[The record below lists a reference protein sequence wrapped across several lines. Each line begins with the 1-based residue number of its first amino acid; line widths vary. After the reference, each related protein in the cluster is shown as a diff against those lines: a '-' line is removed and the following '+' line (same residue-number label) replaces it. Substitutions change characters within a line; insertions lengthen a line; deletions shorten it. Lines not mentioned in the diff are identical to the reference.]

1 MPNTLQNPRSTYFGP
16 SGMLP
21 GVKWLLIVNCSVF
34 VLYFFAE
41 SAGYGGPFL
50 YFGLWPQMLLTKGWI
65 WQLVTYLFL
74 HDPHGFTHIL
84 INMLILWM
92 IGADLERD
100 WGTERFLKYY
110 FLCGIGA
117 GVCVVLANL
126 FTGHLDTFTI
136 GASGAVYGL
145 LLAFGV
151 LYPDR
156 IVLFFFVFPIKAKYL
171 VMIYGAIEFM
181 SSFGSSGGG
190 VSHVAHL
197 GGMVLGYIYLKKGRI
212 GVGAIGSAT
221 RQYESWRM
229 RRMKRKFE
237 VYRRHHD
244 PKDHDRD
251 RWIH

>member
-1 MPNTLQNPRSTYFGP
+1 
-16 SGMLP
+16 
-21 GVKWLLIVNCSVF
+21 
-34 VLYFFAE
+34 
-41 SAGYGGPFL
+41 
-50 YFGLWPQMLLTKGWI
+50 
-65 WQLVTYLFL
+65 
-74 HDPHGFTHIL
+74 
-84 INMLILWM
+84 
-92 IGADLERD
+92 
-100 WGTERFLKYY
+100 
-110 FLCGIGA
+110 
-117 GVCVVLANL
+117 VVLANV
-126 FTGHLDTFTI
+126 FTGNLDTFTI

-181 SSFGSSGGG
+181 SSIGTSGGG

-212 GVGAIGSAT
+212 GAGAFVSAT

>member
-1 MPNTLQNPRSTYFGP
+1 MPNTLQNPHSTYFGP
-16 SGMLP
+16 VGMPP
-21 GVKWLLIVNCSVF
+21 GVKWLLILNCSVF

-41 SAGYGGPFL
+41 LAGYGGPFL
-50 YFGLWPQMLLTKGWI
+50 YFALWPQLLLAKGWI

-74 HDPHGFTHIL
+74 HDPHGFMHIL
-84 INMLILWM
+84 FNMLILWM
-92 IGADLERD
+92 IGADLEQD
-100 WGTERFLKYY
+100 WGTKRFLKYY

-117 GVCVVLANL
+117 GVSVVLVSML
-126 FTGHLDTFTI
+126 TGENAHTI
-136 GASGAVYGL
+136 GASGAIYGL

-156 IVLFFFVFPIKAKYL
+156 IVLLLFLFPIKAKYM
-171 VMIYGAIEFM
+171 VMILGAMEFM
-181 SSFGSSGGG
+181 SSIGTSGSG

-212 GVGAIGSAT
+212 GVGALVSAT

-229 RRMKRKFE
+229 RRLKRKFE

>member
-1 MPNTLQNPRSTYFGP
+1 MPNSLRNPRSTYFGP
-16 SGMLP
+16 VGMP
-21 GVKWLLIVNCSVF
+21 PAVKWLLIANVSIWF
-34 VLYFFAE
+34 VYYFAE
-41 SAGYGGPFL
+41 AAGYGGLFG

-74 HDPHGFTHIL
+74 HDPRSFTHIL
-84 INMLILWM
+84 VNMLILWM
-92 IGADLERD
+92 IGADLEQD
-100 WGTERFLKYY
+100 WGTRRFLKYY

-117 GVCVVLANL
+117 GVCVVLVNL

-136 GASGAVYGL
+136 GASGAIYGL
-145 LLAFGV
+145 LLAYGV

-156 IVLFFFVFPIKAKYL
+156 IVLFFFVFPLKAKYL

-181 SSFGSSGGG
+181 SSIGSSGGG

-197 GGMVLGYIYLKKGRI
+197 GGMILGYIYLKQGRI
-212 GVGAIGSAT
+212 GAGAMGSVA
-221 RQYESWRM
+221 RQYNSWRM
-229 RRMKRKFE
+229 RRMKSKFE